1 MQPVRARLN
10 RAQDVGGQEK
20 FGGKT
25 RFYYEHA
32 VAGIVV
38 ADATKPKTIKVLL
51 SRPVQQLS

>member
-1 MQPVRARLN
+1 
-10 RAQDVGGQEK
+10 VGGQEK

-38 ADATKPKTIKVLL
+38 ADATKPKTIKVSFFLDPC
-51 SRPVQQLS
+51 SSSHEA